1 MKPVT
6 IKQLQKI
13 KWFNER
19 ATLVNKNAD
28 LNKIVQHVTIMEA
41 PDLWEW
47 CKGGEFVL
55 TTWHAFSYAPEKQ
68 DEYFEKLAQRISA
81 IGIKTKRFIDKIP
94 QSIIDI
100 ADKYGIAVFEIKRDV
115 FFREMNSVINNEIQ
129 NYTTNV
135 LVELNSIFQDFMQ
148 KSVNENHAAAILG
161 VLGNYIKNPLL
172 LFNRRFEFLAGRNNA
187 SLKPKTVENYVQKI
201 KAHEY
206 SRDMYYKGCQFP
218 DMNLFFC
225 YVRDTIVGYLVVLPL
240 AEDRESYIDN
250 KKILLCQQTA
260 AFLAIKLW
268 ESYDDEKKLILKL
281 WNELKAGDLTHQK
294 ILLDKVKEYGFE
306 KKDRYNVILFSKSIA
321 MRKLKLYCEKYAR
334 QHLIIEED
342 YWNVVI
348 IQNKS
353 MDIFKRHLEETFKK
367 GKIIITPYFEKLS
380 EISIQYELALQTAV
394 IVNENNID
402 GVIDAVKW
410 IPKLLCLRYKDSPEA
425 IWIDKN
431 ILTPLKEYDLK
442 YHNNLL
448 GTLDAIFNT
457 QTLEEASRKL
467 FIHVNTI
474 YYRIKK
480 IEEITGKNINIST
493 DRYLLIQ
500 ASFMN
505 TQKNKS

>member
-6 IKQLQKI
+6 IKQLQTI

-19 ATLVNKNAD
+19 AVLVNKNAD

-55 TTWHAFSYAPEKQ
+55 TTWHAFSYNPELQ
-68 DEYFEKLAQRISA
+68 EECFEKLAQRISA

-115 FFREMNSVINNEIQ
+115 FFREMNAVINNEIQ

-161 VLGNYIKNPLL
+161 VLGSYIKNPLL

-206 SRDMYYKGCQFP
+206 SRDVYYKGCQFP

-240 AEDRESYIDN
+240 TEDKESHFDH
-250 KKILLCQQTA
+250 KKSLLCQQTA

-306 KKDRYNVILFSKSIA
+306 KKDRYNIILFSKSIA

-348 IQNKS
+348 IQNKF
-353 MDIFKRHLEETFKK
+353 MEIFKNHLDETFKN
-367 GKIIITPYFEKLS
+367 GRIIITPYFESLA
-380 EISIQYELALQTAV
+380 EISAQYNLALQTAKLV
-394 IVNENNID
+394 AQNKIN

-410 IPKLLCLRYKDSPEA
+410 IPKLLCLRYQDAPEA
-425 IWIDKN
+425 VWIRKN
-431 ILTPLKEYDLK
+431 ILRPLQEYDSK
-442 YHNNLL
+442 YHYDLL

-457 QTLEEASRKL
+457 QTLEEAAKKL
-467 FIHVNTI
+467 FVHINTI
-474 YYRIKK
+474 YYRVKK
-480 IEEITGKNINIST
+480 IEEITGKNLNVYN
-493 DRYLLIQ
+493 DRYLLLQ

-505 TQKNKS
+505 AAQKD